1 MIECTRDN
9 LLVAELKGKEKKET
23 TTEGGIILS
32 ADVDDSKPAPPPGLV
47 INVGPDVKYIN
58 PNDVENVDDVAAQ
71 MALFY
76 RSSLHWLV
84 YDKRAEVIFLCG
96 WDLSIIYRFL
106 TIKNIELT
114 VIQQI

>member
-9 LLVAELKGKEKKET
+9 LLIAELKGKEKKET

-58 PNDVENVDDVAAQ
+58 PNDVVFVDWSKGIVVDVDENRQ
-71 MALFY
+71 G
-76 RSSLHWLV
+76 
-84 YDKRAEVIFLCG
+84 VIIPLEAVKAV
-96 WDLSIIYRFL
+96 
-106 TIKNIELT
+106 KNA
-114 VIQQI
+114 